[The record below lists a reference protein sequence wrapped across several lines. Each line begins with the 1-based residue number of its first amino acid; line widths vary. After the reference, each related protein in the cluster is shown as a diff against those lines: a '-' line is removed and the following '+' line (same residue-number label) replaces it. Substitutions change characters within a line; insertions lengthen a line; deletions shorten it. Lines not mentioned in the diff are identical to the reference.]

1 MFDNL
6 PKKYLIYMICCDI
19 TNKKYVGH
27 TSNLSS
33 RLAVHASTFKK
44 QSCMC
49 TSQEVFKNNNF
60 NCIVLEENLENKEKA
75 KEREA
80 FYMGVFEH
88 SVVNKNRPILI
99 DMKDYQRAYQ
109 KEYRKKTQS
118 IHLDNSLRY
127 SM

>member
-6 PKKYLIYMICCDI
+6 PKKYLIYMICCNI

-27 TSNLSS
+27 TSNLTS
-33 RLAVHASTFKK
+33 RLAVHASTYKK

-80 FYMGVFEH
+80 FCMGVFEH

-99 DMKDYQRAYQ
+99 DMKDYQKAYQ
-109 KEYRKKTQS
+109 KEYRQKAKY
-118 IHLDNSLRY
+118 LPLYYGLRY
-127 SM
+127 FM